1 MRFPSQKRN
10 RPICPRTWFVCPF
23 YWMGNH
29 LEAGYP
35 TGDVAENA
43 AAMSYRQGLARRQ
56 TGMAAAISTEAL
68 DGEPLDVVWN
78 LTLAANLISANV
90 PYGKMEAIRELSG
103 VQDVILE
110 TRYAPCVVD
119 REEAAD
125 PNMATSSQMIGTHN
139 AWAAGYTGVGSR
151 IAVIDTGIDTD
162 HQSFDAAA
170 FDYSLE
176 QQKAQPIL
184 LDAAEIS
191 QKLSKLNIAGLGYA
205 AKDLYVSSKIAFG
218 FNYVDENLDITH
230 DHDDQ
235 GSTVPMWRALQR
247 QMPTFPRETVP
258 LLRRWKQSRPRV
270 WRRMPKS
277 SP

>member
-10 RPICPRTWFVCPF
+10 RPISPTDLVRVSILLDGKST
-23 YWMGNH
+23 

-110 TRYAPCVVD
+110 TRYAPL
-119 REEAAD
+119 
-125 PNMATSSQMIGTHN
+125 
-139 AWAAGYTGVGSR
+139 WWTGKRRR
-151 IAVIDTGIDTD
+151 I
-162 HQSFDAAA
+162 
-170 FDYSLE
+170 
-176 QQKAQPIL
+176 
-184 LDAAEIS
+184 
-191 QKLSKLNIAGLGYA
+191 
-205 AKDLYVSSKIAFG
+205 
-218 FNYVDENLDITH
+218 
-230 DHDDQ
+230 
-235 GSTVPMWRALQR
+235 
-247 QMPTFPRETVP
+247 PTWP
-258 LLRRWKQSRPRV
+258 LP
-270 WRRMPKS
+270 PK
-277 SP
+277 

>member
-1 MRFPSQKRN
+1 MSILLDGKS
-10 RPICPRTWFVCPF
+10 T
-23 YWMGNH
+23 

-110 TRYAPCVVD
+110 TRYAPLCGGPG
-119 REEAAD
+119 RGGGSQHGHFL
-125 PNMATSSQMIGTHN
+125 PNDWHAQRMGRRL
-139 AWAAGYTGVGSR
+139 YGVGDR

-170 FDYSLE
+170 FDYSW
-176 QQKAQPIL
+176 
-184 LDAAEIS
+184 
-191 QKLSKLNIAGLGYA
+191 
-205 AKDLYVSSKIAFG
+205 SSRRHSPFCW
-218 FNYVDENLDITH
+218 
-230 DHDDQ
+230 
-235 GSTVPMWRALQR
+235 MR
-247 QMPTFPRETVP
+247 
-258 LLRRWKQSRPRV
+258 LRSARS
-270 WRRMPKS
+270 
-277 SP
+277 